1 MDLNKK
7 EFESKCIEVIESIIL
22 SNINNTRANAITI
35 SGKMLEKAKEKK
47 CPQGVLDIYI
57 RVNEEF
63 KLASD
68 KEYEIL
74 KNNCLKIKNRGEIWD
89 LAIG

>member
-1 MDLNKK
+1 
-7 EFESKCIEVIESIIL
+7 
-22 SNINNTRANAITI
+22 
-35 SGKMLEKAKEKK
+35 MLEKAKAKN
-47 CPQGVLDIYI
+47 CPQGVLDIYV

-74 KNNCLKIKNRGEIWD
+74 KKQLFKDKK
-89 LAIG
+89 

>member
-1 MDLNKK
+1 MDLSKK

-22 SNINNTRANAITI
+22 SNIKYTRSNAINI
-35 SGKMLEKAKEKK
+35 SGKMLEKAKDKK
-47 CPQGVLDIYI
+47 CPQGVIDIYT
-57 RVNEEF
+57 RVHEEF

-74 KNNCLKIKNRGEIWD
+74 KRQLFKNSDDGARE
-89 LAIG
+89 

>member
-7 EFESKCIEVIESIIL
+7 EFESKCIEVIESIIM
-22 SNINNTRANAITI
+22 SNINYTRANAIVI

-47 CPQGVLDIYI
+47 CPQGVIDIYT

-74 KNNCLKIKNRGEIWD
+74 KKQLFKDSDNK
-89 LAIG
+89 

>member
-22 SNINNTRANAITI
+22 SNIKYTRANAITV
-35 SGKMLEKAKEKK
+35 SGKMLDRAKEKK
-47 CPQGVLDIYI
+47 LPQAVIDVYT

-74 KNNCLKIKNRGEIWD
+74 KKQLFKDKDNK
-89 LAIG
+89 

>member
-22 SNINNTRANAITI
+22 SNINYTRANAIVI
-35 SGKMLEKAKEKK
+35 SGKMVEKAKAKN
-47 CPQGVLDIYI
+47 CPQGVIDIYQ

-74 KNNCLKIKNRGEIWD
+74 KKQLFNNKD
-89 LAIG
+89 

>member
-1 MDLNKK
+1 MALDQEK
-7 EFESKCIEVIESIIL
+7 FENKCIEVIEAIIL
-22 SNINNTRANAITI
+22 SNVNNTRANAITI
-35 SGKMLEKAKEKK
+35 SAKMLEKAKAKS
-47 CPQGVLDIYI
+47 CPKGVLDIYE

-74 KNNCLKIKNRGEIWD
+74 KKQLFKDKK
-89 LAIG
+89 

>member
-1 MDLNKK
+1 MELNKK
-7 EFESKCIEVIESIIL
+7 EFESKCIEIIESIIM
-22 SNINNTRANAITI
+22 SNIKYTRANAITI

-47 CPQGVLDIYI
+47 CPQGVLDIYT
-57 RVNEEF
+57 RVHEEF

-74 KNNCLKIKNRGEIWD
+74 KKQLFKNNSGENK
-89 LAIG
+89 

>member
-1 MDLNKK
+1 MDLSKK

-22 SNINNTRANAITI
+22 SNINYTRANAITV
-35 SGKMLEKAKEKK
+35 SAKMIERAKEKK
-47 CPQGVLDIYI
+47 VPQTALDIYI

-74 KNNCLKIKNRGEIWD
+74 KRQLFKDKNSK
-89 LAIG
+89 

>member
-22 SNINNTRANAITI
+22 SNINYTRANAIII
-35 SGKMLEKAKEKK
+35 SGKMVDKAKAKN
-47 CPQGVLDIYI
+47 CPQGVIDIYT

-74 KNNCLKIKNRGEIWD
+74 KKQLFSNKD
-89 LAIG
+89 

>member
-7 EFESKCIEVIESIIL
+7 EFESKCIQVIESIIM
-22 SNINNTRANAITI
+22 SNINYTRANAITI
-35 SGKMLEKAKEKK
+35 SAKMLEKAKDKK
-47 CPQGVLDIYI
+47 MPQGVIDIYT

-74 KNNCLKIKNRGEIWD
+74 KRQLFKNNDDSNK
-89 LAIG
+89 

>member
-1 MDLNKK
+1 MELNKK

-22 SNINNTRANAITI
+22 SNSSYTRANAIVV
-35 SGKMLEKAKEKK
+35 SGKMLERAKGKK
-47 CPQGVLDIYI
+47 LPQTAIDIYT

-74 KNNCLKIKNRGEIWD
+74 KKQLFKDKK
-89 LAIG
+89 

>member
-1 MDLNKK
+1 MELNKK
-7 EFESKCIEVIESIIL
+7 EFESKCIEVIEAIIL
-22 SNINNTRANAITI
+22 SNVNNTRANAITI
-35 SGKMLEKAKEKK
+35 SAKMLEKAKAKN
-47 CPQGVLDIYI
+47 CPQGVLDIYM

-74 KNNCLKIKNRGEIWD
+74 KKQLFKDKK
-89 LAIG
+89 

>member
-1 MDLNKK
+1 MALSKQ
-7 EFESKCIEVIESIIL
+7 EFEAKCIEVIESIIL
-22 SNINNTRANAITI
+22 SNINYTRNDAINV
-35 SGKMLEKAKEKK
+35 SGKMLEKAKAKY
-47 CPQGVLDIYI
+47 PQGVVDIYE

-74 KNNCLKIKNRGEIWD
+74 KKQLFNRK
-89 LAIG
+89 

>member
-22 SNINNTRANAITI
+22 SNVNNTRANAITI

-47 CPQGVLDIYI
+47 VPQGVLDVYI

-63 KLASD
+63 KMASD
-68 KEYEIL
+68 KEYDIL
-74 KNNCLKIKNRGEIWD
+74 KRQLFKDKK
-89 LAIG
+89 

>member
-7 EFESKCIEVIESIIL
+7 EFESKCIQVIESIIL
-22 SNINNTRANAITI
+22 SNINYTRANAITV
-35 SGKMLEKAKEKK
+35 SAKMLEKAKEKK
-47 CPQGVLDIYI
+47 APQGVLDIYI

-74 KNNCLKIKNRGEIWD
+74 KKQLFKDSK
-89 LAIG
+89 

>member
-1 MDLNKK
+1 MDLSKK

-22 SNINNTRANAITI
+22 SNINYTRANAIAV
-35 SGKMLEKAKEKK
+35 SAKMLDKAKEKK
-47 CPQGVLDIYI
+47 VPQGVMDIYI
-57 RVNEEF
+57 RVHEEF

-74 KNNCLKIKNRGEIWD
+74 KRQLFKDKNSK
-89 LAIG
+89 

>member
-22 SNINNTRANAITI
+22 SNINYTRANAITI

-47 CPQGVLDIYI
+47 VPQGVLDVYI

-74 KNNCLKIKNRGEIWD
+74 KKQLFKDKD
-89 LAIG
+89 DKDKK

>member
-22 SNINNTRANAITI
+22 SNINYTRANAITV
-35 SGKMLEKAKEKK
+35 SAKMIDKAKEKK
-47 CPQGVLDIYI
+47 VPQGVLDIYI

-74 KNNCLKIKNRGEIWD
+74 KRQLFKDKNSK
-89 LAIG
+89 

>member
-1 MDLNKK
+1 MELNKK

-22 SNINNTRANAITI
+22 SNSSYTRANAIVV
-35 SGKMLEKAKEKK
+35 SGKMLDRAKEKK
-47 CPQGVLDIYI
+47 LPQAVIDIYT

-74 KNNCLKIKNRGEIWD
+74 KRQLFKDSDNKGK
-89 LAIG
+89 

>member
-1 MDLNKK
+1 MALSKK

-22 SNINNTRANAITI
+22 SNINNTRKEAIAI
-35 SGKMLEKAKEKK
+35 SGKMLEKAKAKN
-47 CPQGVLDIYI
+47 CPQGVLDIYE

-74 KNNCLKIKNRGEIWD
+74 KRQLFKNNGGGKKK
-89 LAIG
+89 

>member
-22 SNINNTRANAITI
+22 SNINYTRANAITV
-35 SGKMLEKAKEKK
+35 SSKMLEIAKEKK
-47 CPQGVLDIYI
+47 CPQGVLDIYT
-57 RVNEEF
+57 RVLEEF

-74 KNNCLKIKNRGEIWD
+74 KQQLFKNKD
-89 LAIG
+89 

>member
-22 SNINNTRANAITI
+22 SNINYTRANAIMI

-47 CPQGVLDIYI
+47 VPQGVLDIYI

-74 KNNCLKIKNRGEIWD
+74 KKQLFKDKD
-89 LAIG
+89 DKDKK

>member
-22 SNINNTRANAITI
+22 SNISYTRANAIVV
-35 SGKMLEKAKEKK
+35 SGKMLDKAKEKK
-47 CPQGVLDIYI
+47 CPQGVLDIYE
-57 RVNEEF
+57 RVHEEF
-63 KLASD
+63 KMASD

-74 KNNCLKIKNRGEIWD
+74 KSQLFKDKK
-89 LAIG
+89 

>member
-22 SNINNTRANAITI
+22 SNINYTRANAIVI
-35 SGKMLEKAKEKK
+35 SGKMVEKAKAKN
-47 CPQGVLDIYI
+47 CPQGVLDIYQ

-74 KNNCLKIKNRGEIWD
+74 KKQLFNKKD
-89 LAIG
+89 

>member
-1 MDLNKK
+1 MDLSKK

-22 SNINNTRANAITI
+22 SNINYTRANAITI
-35 SGKMLEKAKEKK
+35 SSKMLEKARAKK
-47 CPQGVLDIYI
+47 CPQGVIDIYE
-57 RVNEEF
+57 RVHEEF

-74 KNNCLKIKNRGEIWD
+74 KRQLFKNNDDN
-89 LAIG
+89 

>member
-1 MDLNKK
+1 M
-7 EFESKCIEVIESIIL
+7 
-22 SNINNTRANAITI
+22 SNINYTRANAIVV
-35 SGKMLEKAKEKK
+35 SGKMLDRAKEKK
-47 CPQGVLDIYI
+47 LPQAVIDIYT

-74 KNNCLKIKNRGEIWD
+74 KKQLFKGSDNKNK
-89 LAIG
+89 

>member
-1 MDLNKK
+1 MELNKK

-22 SNINNTRANAITI
+22 SNSSYTRANAIVV
-35 SGKMLEKAKEKK
+35 SGKMLERAKEKK
-47 CPQGVLDIYI
+47 LPQTAIDIYT

-74 KNNCLKIKNRGEIWD
+74 KKQLFKDKK
-89 LAIG
+89 

>member
-1 MDLNKK
+1 MELNKK

-22 SNINNTRANAITI
+22 SNINYTRANAIVV

-47 CPQGVLDIYI
+47 YPQGVIDVYL
-57 RVNEEF
+57 RVNDEF
-63 KLASD
+63 KIATD

-74 KNNCLKIKNRGEIWD
+74 KRQLFKGKGD
-89 LAIG
+89 K

>member
-7 EFESKCIEVIESIIL
+7 EFESKCIEVIESIIML
-22 SNINNTRANAITI
+22 NVNNTRANAIAI
-35 SGKMLEKAKEKK
+35 SAKMLEKAKEKK
-47 CPQGVLDIYI
+47 SPQAVLDIYI

-63 KLASD
+63 KMASD

-74 KNNCLKIKNRGEIWD
+74 KKQLFKDKK
-89 LAIG
+89 

>member
-1 MDLNKK
+1 MELNKK
-7 EFESKCIEVIESIIL
+7 EFESKCIEIIESIIM
-22 SNINNTRANAITI
+22 SNYNNTRANAMTI
-35 SGKMLEKAKEKK
+35 SAKMLEKAKEKK
-47 CPQGVLDIYI
+47 YPQGVLDIYI

-74 KNNCLKIKNRGEIWD
+74 KHQLFKNNGGNNGGS
-89 LAIG
+89 AN